1 MQLLKCS
8 NWLLTVIINGLR
20 PDIGADVLKVDPT
33 SLKELLNVATRK
45 EVAERRR
52 ANYPALQENTNIA
65 LLNALQEIREGLRV
79 NTRQVHH

>member
-1 MQLLKCS
+1 M
-8 NWLLTVIINGLR
+8 IINGLR

-33 SLKELLNVATRK
+33 SLKELLNVANRK

-65 LLNALQEIREGLRV
+65 LLNALQEIRESLRV